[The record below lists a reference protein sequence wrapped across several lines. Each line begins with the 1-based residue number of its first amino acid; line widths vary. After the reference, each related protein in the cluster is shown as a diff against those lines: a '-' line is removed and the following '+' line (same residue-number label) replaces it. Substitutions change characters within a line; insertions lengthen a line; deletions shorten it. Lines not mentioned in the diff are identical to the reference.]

1 MARIRNQIQRVGL
14 RLFRLLGMTLL
25 DYRTGKVIG
34 RAFLLPWRGKIHVIG
49 LETAVR
55 AVFLPQKRLTYWKQ
69 EIGFTTQPPPDY
81 SNERSTSSAQR
92 DQRESN

>member
-1 MARIRNQIQRVGL
+1 MARIRNQIRGFGL

-25 DYRTGKVIG
+25 DYRTGKIIG
-34 RAFLLPWRGKIHVIG
+34 RAFLLPWRGKVYVIG

-55 AVFLPQKRLTYWKQ
+55 VVFLPQKRLTYWKQ

-81 SNERSTSSAQR
+81 PNERSTSPAKR
-92 DQRESN
+92 DDQGPN